1 MRIVS
6 RLCDT
11 FVYTVTDA
19 GPCAVALADVAIGT
33 RKLFVDCLLLK
44 VSVEPGDRSLAPAA
58 TEIIKMMA
66 ARSDS
71 ASIIVDGVA
80 EWPRPHDIRDSGFD
94 VLTGLADTLDI
105 LAEVTERLEE
115 RGELVHLMP
124 FGWNTVRHTVIRSG
138 PGSPRVTQLHPGPQL
153 RARHRHSRAP
163 RHAGSCRSRIY

>member
-1 MRIVS
+1 MRIFS

-11 FVYTVTDA
+11 FIYTVTDA
-19 GPCAVALADVAIGT
+19 GPCAVELAGVASGT

-44 VSVEPGDRSLAPAA
+44 VSVEPGDRSLASAA

-71 ASIIVDGVA
+71 ACIVINGGA
-80 EWPRPHDIRDSGFD
+80 EWRRPRYIRGFD
-94 VLTGLADTLDI
+94 VLTGLADTLDV

-124 FGWNTVRHTVIRSG
+124 FGWNTVRHLEVHGGPRS
-138 PGSPRVTQLHPGPQL
+138 SRITRLRAGPQL
-153 RARHRHSRAP
+153 RVRHRHSRAP
-163 RHAGSCRSRIY
+163 RHAGSCRSHIY